1 MIHISMFEHN
11 SKLIIGIIYFLTF
24 HYLDILTIFFL
35 YTQAL
40 ILFRASTPQF
50 LLRNVQCVFQNI
62 HSRNKPAKRM
72 YRPFNRPRKSIKK
85 SRTLKQRKH
94 QIKRENLGLHV
105 NDRKK
110 HILEEI
116 TSYSVELEAKSRVL
130 KLLRPENY

>member
-1 MIHISMFEHN
+1 
-11 SKLIIGIIYFLTF
+11 
-24 HYLDILTIFFL
+24 
-35 YTQAL
+35 
-40 ILFRASTPQF
+40 
-50 LLRNVQCVFQNI
+50 
-62 HSRNKPAKRM
+62 M